1 MTTLAKSF
9 LIGGFGFTHFHFSQ
23 VFPNRRIWL
32 FISCR
37 RFNMNNDT
45 LEKITKQITIT
56 LVVSLLPFIWFF
68 TYLLRGGYATTPIYS
83 VLIVSGV
90 LFMDLVMLLFA
101 YGKIH
106 KNFSTGFLSTYS
118 NPVDFNL
125 AETLE
130 QYEKALAEIGKA
142 WEVLDKKAAEVDKLS
157 YIDVLEDEIN
167 TIKDIDALDNNSTF
181 KVVPVLLELTTAI
194 NLVYFYMFLIFILG
208 LSSSLG
214 TFPKS
219 FGVIDVVVTA
229 LSMVIVALVFIKAQR
244 NITSETLYNIFEN

>member
-1 MTTLAKSF
+1 
-9 LIGGFGFTHFHFSQ
+9 
-23 VFPNRRIWL
+23 
-32 FISCR
+32 
-37 RFNMNNDT
+37 MNNDT

-142 WEVLDKKAAEVDKLS
+142 LDDLDKNVAKAAEVDKLS

-219 FGVIDVVVTA
+219 FGVIGVVVTA
-229 LSMVIVALVFIKAQR
+229 LAMIVVALIFIKAQR
-244 NITSETLYNIFEN
+244 NITSKTLYNIFEN

>member
-1 MTTLAKSF
+1 
-9 LIGGFGFTHFHFSQ
+9 
-23 VFPNRRIWL
+23 
-32 FISCR
+32 
-37 RFNMNNDT
+37 MNNDT

-90 LFMDLVMLLFA
+90 LFLDLVMLLFA
-101 YGKIH
+101 YSKIH

-125 AETLE
+125 AETLK
-130 QYEKALAEIGKA
+130 QYEEALVKIGKTLDD
-142 WEVLDKKAAEVDKLS
+142 LDKKAAGVDKLS
-157 YIDVLEDEIN
+157 DADGLNVDGLEDEIIT
-167 TIKDIDALDNNSTF
+167 TIQDIDTLNNSNNF
-181 KVVPVLLELTTAI
+181 KVVTVLLELTKVI

-208 LSSSLG
+208 LSANLDIFS
-214 TFPKS
+214 KS
-219 FGVIDVVVTA
+219 FGITGVAATVLAMIIIA
-229 LSMVIVALVFIKAQR
+229 LIFIKAQR